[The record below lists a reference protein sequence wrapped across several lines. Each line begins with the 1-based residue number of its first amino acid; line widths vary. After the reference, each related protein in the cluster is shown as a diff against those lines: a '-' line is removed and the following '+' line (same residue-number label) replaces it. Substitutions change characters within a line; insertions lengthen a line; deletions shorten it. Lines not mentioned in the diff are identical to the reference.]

1 MSKPVVYGT
10 VTGDAEVIQHL
21 RAIPA
26 KARQELTLTVRRLAI
41 DLQRYVKQ
49 DKLSG
54 QVLRN
59 RTGTLRRSIT
69 NKVISAP
76 DGVRAQV
83 GTNVAYARVH
93 EYGFNGTEAIKE
105 HLRKVKMAFGRPID
119 EVVVNVRAH
128 SRRVNIKERSFLR
141 SSLSDKSDTIKAE
154 LKAAVLRSTV

>member
-1 MSKPVVYGT
+1 VKFIHGT

-21 RAIPA
+21 RAIPQ
-26 KARQELTLTVRRLAI
+26 KTRTELTLTVRRLAI
-41 DLQRYVKQ
+41 DLQRHVKQ

-69 NKVISAP
+69 NKVVSAP

-83 GTNVAYARVH
+83 GTNVSYARVH
-93 EYGFNGTEAIKE
+93 EYGYSGTEAVKE
-105 HLRKVKMAFGRPID
+105 HMRKVRMAFGRAI
-119 EVVVNVRAH
+119 EERAVVVRGH

-141 SSLSDKSDTIKAE
+141 SSLSDKAETIKME
-154 LKAAVLRSTV
+154 LKAAVLRSVV